1 MNIIIAPHVDDEL
14 IGCWSLIKKDLIDKV
29 IYVDVTPI
37 RHRYARQV
45 GRELGFSVE
54 IIEFKNLYTFL
65 EKNPSHTYLVPDSSD
80 NHPLHKAVNAIAR
93 ISGCKLGYYSVDMV
107 ASFVRE
113 LSEED
118 KKEKRVML
126 NKYYPD
132 QSSLWEHDWKYFLFE
147 GVVTEFPLAEGR
159 K

>member
-1 MNIIIAPHVDDEL
+1 MNIIISPHADDEL
-14 IGCWSLIKKDLIDKV
+14 IGAFSLIKKGLIDKV

-65 EKNPSHTYLVPDSSD
+65 EKNPSCTYLVPDATD
-80 NHPLHKAVNAIAR
+80 AHPLHGAINAIAR
-93 ISGCKLGYYSVDMV
+93 FSGCKLGYYSVDMI

-118 KKEKRVML
+118 KKEKREML

-132 QSSLWEHDWKYFLFE
+132 QSSLWENDWKYFLFE
-147 GVVTEFPLAEGR
+147 GVVWE